1 MGAPETPHL
10 RLCPALPCVLAVCM
24 AALIAPGAIAQSSE
38 IRKTAPQQPSG
49 QTEIRKSLPGAI
61 QRERSRERV
70 EAPPQDR
77 LDRPLDTPSMEARE
91 IRETKVQPATLLPAL
106 EWPTDASGQTVTV
119 TKAEVTRPGGL
130 TRFSLL
136 LSARVPYHVS
146 YLANPYRV
154 VVDMPDVEFQLPVTA
169 GQQGQ
174 GLVRAYRYGLFAP
187 GKARVVIDTTEPVRV
202 QKQTM
207 SADAAGAGARLA
219 LDLAST
225 DQDTFLA
232 SIAPPPARPQEPHAD
247 DASPDPRTTNAK
259 PVIVIDPG
267 HGGPDPGAPGPGFFE
282 KDVVLA
288 VAHQV
293 RAALEA
299 YGRYDVEMTRT
310 TDVFIPLPGR
320 VTFSRRRGASLFV
333 SIHANSV
340 PAESTRA
347 AVVRGAAVYTLSEEA
362 STREA
367 QRLAE
372 QENAADLLAGVESR
386 FETVT
391 EVDRIL
397 ADLKWRET
405 SEFSADFRGRLLTHL
420 KHATTLSR
428 EPAPSAA
435 FQVLRQSECPS
446 VLIELGYISNAK
458 DAQLLVAADWQRQ
471 VSRSIAIAINE
482 YFSTRNRRP

>member
-1 MGAPETPHL
+1 MGAPGKP
-10 RLCPALPCVLAVCM
+10 RLGLSPALARVLAVC
-24 AALIAPGAIAQSSE
+24 AAGLVAPAAATAQSSE
-38 IRKTAPQQPSG
+38 IQKTGPQQASG
-49 QTEIRKSLPGAI
+49 QTEIRKSPPGGG
-61 QRERSRERV
+61 QHERSRQRV
-70 EAPPQDR
+70 EEPPQER
-77 LDRPLDTPSMEARE
+77 LDRPLDASAMEPGGG
-91 IRETKVQPATLLPAL
+91 RETKSQRATLLPAL
-106 EWPTDASGQTVTV
+106 EWPTDVSGQAVTV
-119 TKAEVTRPGGL
+119 TQAEVTRAGAL

-154 VVDMPDVEFQLPVTA
+154 IIDMPDVDFQLPVAA
-169 GQQGQ
+169 GRQGQ

-187 GKARVVIDTTEPVRV
+187 GKARVVIDTTLPVRV
-202 QKQTM
+202 QKQAM
-207 SADAAGAGARLA
+207 GAELAGGGARLA
-219 LDLAST
+219 LDLVPT
-225 DQDTFLA
+225 DEDTFLA
-232 SIAPPPARPQEPHAD
+232 SIAPPPARPHEPQVD
-247 DASPDPRTTNAK
+247 DARPYPRATDAK

-267 HGGPDPGAPGPGFFE
+267 HGGPDPGASGPGFFE

-288 VAHQV
+288 VAHAV
-293 RAALEA
+293 RTALET

-320 VTFSRRRGASLFV
+320 VAFSRRRGASLFV

-340 PAESTRA
+340 PTESTRA

-386 FETVT
+386 FEAIN

-397 ADLKWRET
+397 AELKWRET

-420 KHATTLSR
+420 KRTITLSR
-428 EPAPSAA
+428 E
-435 FQVLRQSECPS
+435 
-446 VLIELGYISNAK
+446 
-458 DAQLLVAADWQRQ
+458 
-471 VSRSIAIAINE
+471 
-482 YFSTRNRRP
+482 